1 MGSMFLL
8 PNYNN
13 YDSFIAVIDS
23 RARSHKVS
31 PTSSRVW
38 CWTWQVKVIF
48 NMHCC
53 LLTVRKVSAPSIWWL
68 DKSGPFLQFGA
79 VNGILICCIE
89 CGRHRRGTHANLAQP
104 FSSLRLYLA
113 LMGNQWKVFKKKKK
127 SSCKITS
134 ACSRYTHT
142 HAHTLWQKE
151 TFLHLHFRRL
161 ADTLQRDSQWGSKS

>member
-1 MGSMFLL
+1 MFLL

-31 PTSSRVW
+31 PTSSRVS

-127 SSCKITS
+127 KAHVKSL
-134 ACSRYTHT
+134 RHVVGTHT
-142 HAHTLWQKE
+142 HTHCGKKRR
-151 TFLHLHFRRL
+151 FLHLHFRRL